1 MKGPRIVPGTNTVM
15 VPESSGERPRAGMR
29 GQFRGR
35 NDCTVWK
42 APLNLHS
49 HSVLIILQVTQDLRS
64 HFTGGKCNLLQVT
77 KAVNARSRLRT

>member
-49 HSVLIILQVTQDLRS
+49 HSVLIILQVAQDLLFSFYRWEVQFAPGHES
-64 HFTGGKCNLLQVT
+64 RKCKIQ
-77 KAVNARSRLRT
+77 A